1 MIKKVKINR
10 IYLDAKAV
18 GARGLLNPGHR
29 ALRLLGHD
37 DRWSLRTRDT
47 SHHKNESVGKCLAT
61 ETGTRECL

>member
-18 GARGLLNPGHR
+18 GARGLLYPGHR

-47 SHHKNESVGKCLAT
+47 SHLDESVGKCLAT